1 MTIEQLLT
9 KYFHPDAEFILA
21 HVLKKSREFVLAHP
35 EYTLNFFETWNYK
48 KCVRARKNNIPLAYI
63 TGHKEFFGF
72 DFVVNKHTLVPRPD
86 TEVLVELVLEEL
98 RAKNESEKILLID
111 VGTGSGCIPISI
123 KKTRNKKQETSKFD
137 KKIQN
142 KLEVFA
148 TDISAKALKVA
159 KQNAQKQNVDIT
171 FFQGNL
177 LEPVL
182 KNFSVESKYSSLV
195 LTANLPYL
203 TQKQFDEE
211 PSIQKE
217 PHTALVAHENGLEL
231 YKKLC
236 EQIANVQKQNIF
248 VSPITMYFE
257 IDPSQTETLTTFVK
271 NTFENCS
278 IEVKRDYCGVERILI
293 TKI

>member
-1 MTIEQLLT
+1 MTILQLLT
-9 KYFHPDAEFILA
+9 KYFHPDGEFILA
-21 HVLKKSREFVLAHP
+21 HVLKKPREFVIAHP
-35 EYTLNFFETWNYK
+35 EYRLNLVNVWHYK
-48 KCVRARKNNIPLAYI
+48 KCVRARKRNIPLAYI

-72 DFVVNKHTLVPRPD
+72 DFLVNINTLVPRPD

-98 RAKNESEKILLID
+98 DQKKESDKILLID
-111 VGTGSGCIPISI
+111 VGTGSGCIPISVE
-123 KKTRNKKQETSKFD
+123 KKLNKKN
-137 KKIQN
+137 IQT
-142 KLEVFA
+142 FA
-148 TDISAKALKVA
+148 TDISAKALKIA
-159 KQNAQKQNVDIT
+159 KQNAQIQNVDIT

-177 LEPVL
+177 LEPLL
-182 KNFSVESKYSSLV
+182 KNFSVETKYFSLI

-217 PHTALVAHENGLEL
+217 PHSALVAQENGLAL

-236 EQIANVQKQNIF
+236 EQVVDAQKQNTF

-257 IDPSQTETLTTFVK
+257 IDPSQTETLTEIIK
-271 NTFENCS
+271 NIFRVCS
-278 IEVKRDYCGVERILI
+278 VEVKRDYCGVERVLI